1 MATDI
6 IGSQVVHMLLK
17 YVLFYG
23 ILRWQGLLELVIG
36 AANGF
41 VSRPG

>member
-6 IGSQVVHMLLK
+6 IGFQVVYLLLN

-23 ILRWQGLLELVIG
+23 VLRWQGLLELVIG

-41 VSRPG
+41 MSRPG